1 MACIGCGGSQ
11 GRAHGQH
18 KHSRA
23 NMPQSALIFSTG
35 PDGSPLLTL
44 ANGIQL
50 TPGRERSNSYL
61 HNREWQVVRID
72 RIEPS
77 SWVANCES
85 IPTVYVSP
93 ITMRPRR

>member
-1 MACIGCGGSQ
+1 
-11 GRAHGQH
+11 
-18 KHSRA
+18 
-23 NMPQSALIFSTG
+23 MPQSALTFSSG
-35 PDGSPLLTL
+35 PDGSPPTYLGKLEFSSRL
-44 ANGIQL
+44 VVND
-50 TPGRERSNSYL
+50 SNSYL

-77 SWVANCES
+77 SWVANSES